1 MDEMLWVKITSHP
14 IRGLISV
21 SIKPAMLTEIT
32 SGWCNRHQ
40 REYNYRDCE
49 THKGSYLCPD
59 CLMEDYDKPL
69 TIGSTSKA
77 YEWR

>member
-1 MDEMLWVKITSHP
+1 MDEKLWVEITSHP
-14 IRGLISV
+14 VSGLISV
-21 SIKPAMLTEIT
+21 SIKPATLTEIT
-32 SGWCNRHQ
+32 
-40 REYNYRDCE
+40 YCE

-59 CLMEDYDKPL
+59 CLLEDYDKPL